1 MQRTVAVI
9 NLKAICENAKQFKK
23 LSKKLYA
30 VVKADAYGH
39 GAEEVTLAL
48 CGVADGFAVSIVE
61 EGIEIATAACGKEI
75 LILTPPTDERE
86 AMEIVENGFSACVP
100 DLWTA
105 KLLINAAK
113 RSGKIARIHLKVNTG
128 MNRYGGDR
136 YALKEVLQLVFG
148 ETCVKV
154 DGVFSH
160 LYTDEKSVCEKQ
172 RREFLKACELVQ
184 IHYPNATR
192 HLSATYG
199 ATLGERYAFDAVRV
213 GLGLYGYLPYG
224 LKLEDFPL
232 KKAMQVYAKVAA
244 THEYQ
249 GGGAGYGKL
258 RGETEKDLFGA
269 KLVTLRVG
277 YADGFLR
284 QSRNG
289 TVCAES
295 AVNNLC
301 MDACVR
307 KNLQGLRVGEFTPIM
322 IDAEKTASATGGIVY
337 ETLCAATRR
346 AETVYVYE

>member
-1 MQRTVAVI
+1 VQRTVAVI
-9 NLKAICENAKQFKK
+9 NLKAICENAKLFKRV
-23 LSKKLYA
+23 SKKLYA

-39 GAEEVTLAL
+39 GAEEVVLAL

-75 LILTPPTDERE
+75 LILTPPTDDRE
-86 AMEIVENGFSACVP
+86 ATAIVENGFSACVP
-100 DLWTA
+100 DLKA
-105 KLLINAAK
+105 VKLLVNAAK
-113 RSGKIARIHLKVNTG
+113 RSGKIAKIHLKVNTG

-136 YALKEVLQLVFG
+136 YALKEVLAFICG
-148 ETCVKV
+148 EACVQV

-172 RREFLKACELVQ
+172 RKAFFKACEMVTLC
-184 IHYPNATR
+184 YPKAVR

-199 ATLGERYAFDAVRV
+199 AVLGERYAFDAVRV

-232 KKAMQVYAKVAA
+232 KKAMQVYAKVVAVR
-244 THEYQ
+244 EYQ
-249 GGGAGYGKL
+249 GGGAGYGNL
-258 RGETEKDLFGA
+258 QSETEKDLFGA
-269 KLVTLRVG
+269 KLATLRFG

-289 TVCAES
+289 TVGAENS
-295 AVNNLC
+295 VNNLC

-307 KNLQGLRVGEFTPIM
+307 KNLQGLQVGELTPIM
-322 IDAEKTASATGGIVY
+322 LDAEKTASATGGIVY
-337 ETLCAATRR
+337 ETLCFATKR